1 MNSVLSIDPKA
12 DFDIVCFSHLRWDF
26 VFQRPQHLMTRF
38 GQAARVFFIEEPI
51 FDDGPTRLDIQNKS
65 EGVYVGTPHI
75 AKDTPVESIAEVIRG
90 QIALLL
96 SSHESERQ
104 VAWFYTPMMLALATE
119 LNTAAVVYDCMD
131 ELSAFRGAPPELV
144 EREQQLMKVADLV
157 FTGGHTLYEA
167 KRHHHPATYA
177 FPSSVDV
184 RHFGKALTI
193 SEDVA
198 DQARIAHPRVGFAG
212 VIDERLDIELL
223 DRVAELRPDLNFVM
237 VGPVVKISQDD
248 LPERDNIF
256 YLGMKSYDDLPAYLA
271 GWDVSM
277 MPFALNESTKYI
289 SPTKTPE
296 YLSAGLPVVS
306 TPITDV
312 VRPYGEMGLVHIA
325 STADEFVSAIDAAL
339 SDDAE
344 KRQTRVK
351 EFLAENSWDRTFQ
364 SMLNL
369 IEEVIEKHS
378 AKTEPSAAAVSEK
391 SAGPEVTALQ
401 GEIYV

>member
-1 MNSVLSIDPKA
+1 
-12 DFDIVCFSHLRWDF
+12 
-26 VFQRPQHLMTRF
+26 
-38 GQAARVFFIEEPI
+38 
-51 FDDGPTRLDIQNKS
+51 
-65 EGVYVGTPHI
+65 
-75 AKDTPVESIAEVIRG
+75 
-90 QIALLL
+90 
-96 SSHESERQ
+96 
-104 VAWFYTPMMLALATE
+104 
-119 LNTAAVVYDCMD
+119 
-131 ELSAFRGAPPELV
+131 
-144 EREQQLMKVADLV
+144 
-157 FTGGHTLYEA
+157 
-167 KRHHHPATYA
+167 
-177 FPSSVDV
+177 VDV

-312 VRPYGEMGLVHIA
+312 VRPYGEMGLVHVA
-325 STADEFVSAIDAAL
+325 STAEEFVSAIDAAL

-364 SMLNL
+364 SMFNL